1 MIKKL
6 ERILEV
12 NIWMVINLS
21 IIISILAFIFMLGLV
36 ILLHELGHFVMAK
49 KAGIL
54 CHEFA
59 IGMGPVL
66 YSKKIGET
74 TYSIRAIP
82 IGGYVMM
89 AGEEVNDEL
98 VKVGQ
103 TIRVLFSDEVPG
115 HISHII
121 LDLDDERYLDAETIE
136 VEYVDLKS
144 VHGDPLRINQYP
156 CLKDAL
162 YVMKKRTLQ
171 IAPYDRSFESKTLWQ
186 RFITIFAGPLMNF
199 ILAFILFILVA
210 FAVGLPQ
217 DEPVVAQISESMPAE
232 GILHVSDEIIAI
244 EGNEVKSWQDI
255 SLLLREYAGQ
265 EDLSFEVIRDGASI
279 SLDIN
284 PLLQFYNAGFS
295 SNTDQYDEVIIGS
308 IGQGSAAD
316 KAGLEVGDE
325 ITELVIINE
334 NGSES
339 VYPVSTWENVVEAM
353 EANQEGLDM
362 EVTILRDEESMTFDL
377 GPFSQ
382 EFLEGQGVPFIQA
395 SIGIS
400 PRYAF
405 DFFGSISYGTRA
417 TFSTMGMIFSTL
429 QALFQEERVG
439 VGDLAGPVGI
449 FTITSSAISQGF
461 IAFINWMAILSV
473 NLGVINLL
481 PIPALD
487 GGRIVFLGYEA
498 ITRKPVNKKVE
509 NSLHILMYFLLLGLL
524 FFVTFND
531 ILRLLNLR

>member
-1 MIKKL
+1 
-6 ERILEV
+6 
-12 NIWMVINLS
+12 MVIDLS

-59 IGMGPVL
+59 IGMGPIL
-66 YSKKIGET
+66 YSKKKGET

-103 TIRVLFSDEVPG
+103 TIRVLFSEEKPN

-121 LDLDDERYLDAETIE
+121 LDLDDERYIDALTFE
-136 VEYVDLKS
+136 VDYVDLRS
-144 VHGDPLRINQYP
+144 TNGEPLRINQYDV
-156 CLKDAL
+156 LNDAF
-162 YVMKKRTLQ
+162 YVMKKKTLQ
-171 IAPYDRSFESKTLWQ
+171 IAPYNRSFESKTLWQ

-199 ILAFILFILVA
+199 ILAFFLFLI
-210 FAVGLPQ
+210 VGFVIGQPQ
-217 DEPVVAQISESMPAE
+217 DESIIAEITEGMPAD
-232 GILHVSDEIIAI
+232 GVLHVDDEILSI
-244 EGNEVKSWQDI
+244 EGNAVDSWQDI
-255 SLLLREYAGQ
+255 SFYLKEYAGQ
-265 EDLSFEVIRDGASI
+265 GALTVEVARDGATVT
-279 SLDIN
+279 LEVT

-295 SNTDQYDEVIIGS
+295 SSIDQPNEVIIGS
-308 IGQGSAAD
+308 IGNGSAAD

-325 ITELVIINE
+325 ITELVIRH
-334 NGSES
+334 NGTEL
-339 VYPVSTWENVVEAM
+339 VYPVGTWENVVEAM
-353 EANQEGLDM
+353 MANQAGSDM
-362 EVTILRDEESMTFDL
+362 EITVLRDDESLTFDL

-382 EFLEGQGVPFIQA
+382 EFLEGQGVPFIQSA
-395 SIGIS
+395 LGIS
-400 PRYAF
+400 PVYEF
-405 DFFGSISYGTRA
+405 EFFGSIAYGARA
-417 TFSTMGMIFSTL
+417 TVSTMGMIFATL
-429 QALFQEERVG
+429 QALFQEDRVG

-449 FTITSSAISQGF
+449 FTITSSAIAQGLISF
-461 IAFINWMAILSV
+461 ISWMAILSV

-487 GGRIVFLGYEA
+487 GGRIVFLGYEG

-531 ILRLLNLR
+531 ILRLFNLR

>member
-1 MIKKL
+1 M
-6 ERILEV
+6 
-12 NIWMVINLS
+12 S

-59 IGMGPVL
+59 IGMGPIL
-66 YSKKIGET
+66 YSKKKGET

-98 VKVGQ
+98 VKIGQ
-103 TIRVLFSDEVPG
+103 TVRVLFSEDKPD

-121 LDLDDERYLDAETIE
+121 LDLDDERYLEAETFE
-136 VEYVDLKS
+136 VDYVDLKS
-144 VHGDPLRINQYP
+144 TNGEPLRINAYDV
-156 CLKDAL
+156 LHDAY
-162 YVMKKRTLQ
+162 YVTKKRTLQ
-171 IAPYDRSFESKTLWQ
+171 IAPYNRSFESKTLWQ

-199 ILAFILFILVA
+199 ILAFILFLI
-210 FAVGLPQ
+210 VGFVIGQPQ
-217 DEPVVAQISESMPAE
+217 NESIIAEIQEEMPAD
-232 GILHVSDEIIAI
+232 GVLHIDDEILSI
-244 EGNEVKSWQDI
+244 EGASVETWSDI
-255 SLLLREYAGQ
+255 SLRLSEYAGQ
-265 EDLSFEVIRDGASI
+265 GALTFEVLRDGATVTLEI
-279 SLDIN
+279 T
-284 PLLQFYNAGFS
+284 PLLQFYNVGFS
-295 SNTDQYDEVIIGS
+295 SSLDNPDAVIIGS
-308 IGQGSAAD
+308 VGAGSAAD

-325 ITELVIINE
+325 ITELVILN
-334 NGSES
+334 NGTEL
-339 VYPVSTWENVVEAM
+339 VYPVLTWENVVEAM
-353 EANQEGLDM
+353 FANQAGSDM
-362 EVTILRDEESMTFDL
+362 EITVLRDDESFTFEI

-382 EFLEGQGVPFIQA
+382 DFLEGQGVPFIQSA
-395 SIGIS
+395 IGIS
-400 PRYAF
+400 PRYEF
-405 DFFGSISYGTRA
+405 DLFGSIAYGARA
-417 TFSTMGMIFSTL
+417 TVSTMGMIFATL

-449 FTITSSAISQGF
+449 FTITSSAISQGLISF
-461 IAFINWMAILSV
+461 ISWMAILSV

-509 NSLHILMYFLLLGLL
+509 NSLHILMYFLLLGL
-524 FFVTFND
+524 FVFVTYND